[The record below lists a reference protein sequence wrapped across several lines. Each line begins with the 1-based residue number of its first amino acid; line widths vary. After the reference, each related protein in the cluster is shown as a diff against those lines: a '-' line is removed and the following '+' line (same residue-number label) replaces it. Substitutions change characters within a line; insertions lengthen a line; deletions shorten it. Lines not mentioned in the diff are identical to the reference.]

1 MFSGSQFDATNA
13 FSGGGFMASQSTQ
26 FGDSTPSPAKRR
38 ETHGLVPVTVKQI
51 SEAHQSGDEKSNFVI
66 SGADVANVHCAC
78 EHIPT
83 LHLISLKQDNDGFI
97 IVEMSCNYR
106 DFDLALKFLNFLG
119 DSPCPL
125 SYVEVFG
132 RVCKPVKNFDEVA
145 FHFIECIHT
154 HLLTSKLELQGNA
167 ATQAQPMDSSLNTPV
182 RSGSTGYQTAPSN
195 QFSGQVSVDGLK
207 SCDQLVLDYLQH
219 PSSMPVKNFDEV
231 AFHFIECIHTHL
243 LTSKL
248 ELQGNAATQAQP
260 MDSSLNTPVR
270 SGSTGYQTAPSNQFS
285 GQVSVDGLK
294 SCDQL
299 VLDYLQQ
306 PSSIGKEKGI
316 HRDELSQHLKVP
328 VGKILEAIRSLE
340 EEGLIYSTID
350 EFHYKSAAYG

>member
-66 SGADVANVHCAC
+66 SGADVANVSVVGMVFDKAERNTDVDFTVDDGTGRIKCRRWVN
-78 EHIPT
+78 ENFDSREMQEIEDGIYVRVNG
-83 LHLISLKQDNDGFI
+83 HLKVFQGVRL
-97 IVEMSCNYR
+97 IVAFSVR
-106 DFDLALKFLNFLG
+106 
-119 DSPCPL
+119 
-125 SYVEVFG
+125 
-132 RVCKPVKNFDEVA
+132 PVKNFDEVA

-154 HLLTSKLELQGNA
+154 HLLTSKLQ
-167 ATQAQPMDSSLNTPV
+167 
-182 RSGSTGYQTAPSN
+182 
-195 QFSGQVSVDGLK
+195 
-207 SCDQLVLDYLQH
+207 
-219 PSSMPVKNFDEV
+219 
-231 AFHFIECIHTHL
+231 
-243 LTSKL
+243 
-248 ELQGNAATQAQP
+248 LQGNAATQAQP

>member
-38 ETHGLVPVTVKQI
+38 ETHGLVPVTVKQV
-51 SEAHQSGDEKSNFVI
+51 SEAYQSGDEKSNFVI
-66 SGADVANVHCAC
+66 SGADVANVSVVGMVFDKAERNTDVDFTVDDGTGRIKCRRWVN
-78 EHIPT
+78 ENFDSREMQEIEDGMYVRVNG
-83 LHLISLKQDNDGFI
+83 HLKVFQGVRQ
-97 IVEMSCNYR
+97 IVAFSVR
-106 DFDLALKFLNFLG
+106 
-119 DSPCPL
+119 
-125 SYVEVFG
+125 
-132 RVCKPVKNFDEVA
+132 PVTNFDEVA

-154 HLLTSKLELQGNA
+154 HLLTSKLQ
-167 ATQAQPMDSSLNTPV
+167 
-182 RSGSTGYQTAPSN
+182 
-195 QFSGQVSVDGLK
+195 
-207 SCDQLVLDYLQH
+207 
-219 PSSMPVKNFDEV
+219 
-231 AFHFIECIHTHL
+231 
-243 LTSKL
+243 
-248 ELQGNAATQAQP
+248 LQGNAATQAQP